1 MSGNNK
7 KFNFAITALAGA
19 RFGLYLALTNKYG
32 VDKKYRTKWLLSGLV
47 SLISS
52 FFGLFDRMVYYF
64 KDKPK
69 NIKEPVFIL
78 GHWRSG
84 TTLLHNLMCLD
95 PDAGFTT
102 TYQTVFPNNIFA
114 FQWLFKFFIKKM
126 MPKRRPVDNVL
137 LDADFPQEEEFALN
151 NEIPFSFYNWWFF
164 PKRTRDIANEYLLG
178 KTTDPKQVEDW
189 KDNYNHFVKRSMLN
203 TKGSRFVSK
212 NPPNTARI
220 EYILDLYPKARFIYI
235 DRDPY
240 EVIRSTFA
248 FYKGV
253 LPGIQ
258 LQDIDDE
265 KLMQDILWV
274 YKELY
279 KKYEKDKVLIPPENL
294 IEIGYSN
301 LISHPKDIVENI
313 YKDLLQDDFDRISP
327 YLNSFLKEQNHI
339 LKDYTFTDD
348 FLKKVN
354 NQLSEIITK
363 QGYRLKN

>member
-1 MSGNNK
+1 MLENNK
-7 KFNFAITALAGA
+7 KFEFAITALAGA
-19 RFGLYLALTNKYG
+19 RFGLYRTLTKKYG
-32 VDKKYRTKWLLSGLV
+32 VDKKYRTKYLLSGLV
-47 SLISS
+47 SMISS
-52 FFGLFDRMVYYF
+52 FFGLFDRMIYF
-64 KDKPK
+64 FKAKPK
-69 NIKEPVFIL
+69 IIKEPVFIL

-84 TTLLHNLMCLD
+84 TTLLHNLLCLD
-95 PDAGFTT
+95 PQSGFST
-102 TYQTVFPNNIFA
+102 TYQTIFPNNIFA
-114 FQWLFKFFIKKM
+114 FQWLFKFFIKRM

-164 PKRTRDIANEYLLG
+164 PKKTRDIANEYLLG
-178 KTTDPKQVEDW
+178 ETSDPKEVKDW
-189 KDNYNHFVKRSMLN
+189 KNNYNRFVNRSMLN
-203 TKGSRFVSK
+203 TKGLRFVSK

-220 EYILDLYPKARFIYI
+220 KYLLDLYPNARFIYI

-258 LQDIDDE
+258 LQDVNDE

-274 YKELY
+274 YKELH
-279 KKYEKDKVLIPPENL
+279 KKYEKEKALIPSDHL

-301 LISHPKDIVENI
+301 LISHPKEIVQDI
-313 YKDLLQDDFDRISP
+313 YKNLLQDDFNRISP
-327 YLNSFLKEQNHI
+327 YLNNFLKEQNHK
-339 LKDYTFTDD
+339 LKVYKFTDA

-354 NQLSEIITK
+354 EQLSEVISK
-363 QGYRLKN
+363 QGYKLRN